1 MKRIWAGAMLL
12 LLALSLTGCS
22 TWVNLMT
29 TLGFDTHNYADEEI
43 VAWYE
48 KDSEEA
54 QRFTAT
60 VQKLLV
66 RSPMMTVFSGGAA
79 AYDAYED
86 AVLNAMICESFSR
99 YTGNTEL
106 LEAAAEA
113 YPERELLSLIPA
125 ADLESEFYTL
135 FGGSWKLVHKSSSL
149 FIYLDRV
156 GAYTAIAEPQFHGVS
171 TEFISLIETEN
182 TYRFV
187 FRNRLGDTVS
197 PDYEALL
204 IKREDGTVYIRSL
217 TVKSVEN

>member
-1 MKRIWAGAMLL
+1 MKRIMMGLL
-12 LLALSLTGCS
+12 TLALALFLTGCS
-22 TWVNLMT
+22 TWVNLMS
-29 TLGFDTHNYADEEI
+29 TLGFDTHNYADEEV

-54 QRFTAT
+54 ARFTAA
-60 VQKLLV
+60 VQKLILA
-66 RSPMMTVFSGGAA
+66 SPMMTAFSGGAA

-99 YTGNTEL
+99 YTGNAEL
-106 LEAAAEA
+106 LAAAAEA

-149 FIYLDRV
+149 FVYLDRV
-156 GAYTAIAEPQFHGVS
+156 GAYTAITEPQFHDVS
-171 TEFISLIETEN
+171 TEFVSLIETEN

-187 FRNRLGDTVS
+187 FRNRLGDTLS

-217 TVKSVEN
+217 AVKSVED